1 MKTFFDFFFA
11 IPFPHIVA
19 TITVATAASIIAIL
33 SGYWMTIPALYAALL
48 FYTLIKNKPHLSFIL
63 ILCMLFSTGAFLQ
76 IKQMRQRYNS
86 HQELL
91 SGPLLLQGVIN
102 QINNSSLAK
111 DQTTI
116 LIHTTKVSSSRAN
129 PIFISENIL
138 ISAPTKRTC
147 ALKEG
152 QTIEVSNIK
161 LTKPENGCEYES
173 YLIKENIWATSFI
186 ASNKI
191 NILNE
196 TGLPIHKRYFNL
208 FTSHLSKNT
217 NSLFSPLFLG
227 KREKNL
233 DTIAM
238 QHNSMYLGIAHHM
251 ARSGIHLVTIFG
263 LLMTCLHYLRIRHSY
278 RYFLGTIL
286 SIGYFEI
293 TYPSISFVRALFMI
307 LFQMF
312 SKMNKFTYSS
322 IHALTMTTLI
332 ILMYNPLQVLF
343 LDFQLSFGV
352 TYIIIWLFR
361 AKYSKTVAFIPASF
375 IRS

>member
-1 MKTFFDFFFA
+1 MKTSFDFFYA
-11 IPFPHIVA
+11 VPFPHVIA
-19 TITVATAASIIAIL
+19 TITVATALSILAIL
-33 SGYWMTIPALYAALL
+33 SGYWMAIPIAYAALF
-48 FYTLIKNKPHLSFIL
+48 FYTAFEQKQHQSFVL

-76 IKQMRQRYNS
+76 IKQMRNNYNS
-86 HQELL
+86 QSELL
-91 SGPLLLQGVIN
+91 HKSLTLQGVIC

-111 DQTTI
+111 EQTTI
-116 LIHTTKVSSSRAN
+116 LLHATSATNHELKESK
-129 PIFISENIL
+129 ISKNIL
-138 ISAPTKRTC
+138 IYAPTKRTFR
-147 ALKEG
+147 LQEG
-152 QTIEVSNIK
+152 QTIEISQIK
-161 LTKPENGCEYES
+161 LTKPEVGCEYES
-173 YLIKENIWATSFI
+173 YLIKENIWASAFI

-191 NILNE
+191 IIKNDA
-196 TGLPIHKRYFNL
+196 GLPIHKRYFNL
-208 FTSHLSKNT
+208 FTSQLSKRAT
-217 NSLFSPLFLG
+217 SLFSPLFLG
-227 KREKNL
+227 RREKNL
-233 DTIAM
+233 DTVAM
-238 QHNSMYLGIAHHM
+238 QHNSIYLGIAHHM

-278 RYFLGTIL
+278 RYFLGTLL

-322 IHALTMTTLI
+322 IHALTTTTLI
-332 ILMYNPLQVLF
+332 ILMHNPLQILF

-361 AKYSKTVAFIPASF
+361 AKYSKTVAFAPASF